1 MLQDLRGGMVL
12 FYWGQDNQGKLM
24 EEITLELS
32 LEGGVDLG
40 NTEEENGRW
49 TFQAEPT
56 T

>member
-1 MLQDLRGGMVL
+1 
-12 FYWGQDNQGKLM
+12 M
-24 EEITLELS
+24 EELTLELS

-49 TFQAEPT
+49 TFCAEPT